1 MNNGSSIGDY
11 LAKLKRQMQK
21 YKMLAIDA
29 QTQLEKLSE
38 NIPKQSI
45 LKALKSQL
53 EDSEISKTNALK
65 SKQMLQCELNE
76 LQTELEEDVLLR
88 QNVRKINQ

>member
-11 LAKLKRQMQK
+11 ITKLKRQMQK

-29 QTQLEKLSE
+29 QTQLEKIGE

-53 EDSEISKTNALK
+53 EDSEISKANALK
-65 SKQMLQCELNE
+65 AKQLLNSEVNE
-76 LQTELEEDVLLR
+76 LQSEIEDNLILR
-88 QNVRKINQ
+88 QNVIQLN